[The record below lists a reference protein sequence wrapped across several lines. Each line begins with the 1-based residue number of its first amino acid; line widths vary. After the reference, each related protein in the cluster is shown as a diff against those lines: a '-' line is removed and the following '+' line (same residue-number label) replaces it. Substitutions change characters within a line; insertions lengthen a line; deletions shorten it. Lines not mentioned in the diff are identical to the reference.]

1 MNLKQTIAAAL
12 LVPRLIT
19 WAAEPPAVVSSQPSH
34 PAAPLAE
41 AHRLFPDSLSSPAYR
56 FVELY
61 AAEAAAGLP
70 ADRAIEEKLFQ
81 DGVITEGGPI
91 ASLPSIVAAKGPL
104 TTAEGV
110 PLSVS
115 VATRLGRHY
124 RLEWRDTLGAPV
136 YAISFPI
143 DHLLLTRQTP
153 AERETRLI
161 SFLRSLASSHPSPSL
176 PSSSSAPSSVP
187 SSPALPSSAPVGFS
201 ELQRAAPSSSSTSTP
216 DAREAETER
225 ARTLPLAIPGDFLFT
240 PDINNNLYLSPIDS
254 IPVNNPRQ
262 YPVETLSNIL
272 TTAEIPNNL
281 ILDLSYTTLDREKVR
296 IPIPLN
302 PLLRHLRQQG
312 CRLFFGLS
320 EVRHDG
326 RHTCLLMASDPSMG
340 YCHSI
345 RIRLNPENIEN
356 LSGKV
361 DARLTAYIPLSRI
374 LSLFDENAQ

>member
-19 WAAEPPAVVSSQPSH
+19 WAAEPPAVVSSRPGL

-41 AHRLFPDSLSSPAYR
+41 AQRLFPDSLSSPAYR

-61 AAEAAAGLP
+61 AAEAAAGIP

-104 TTAEGV
+104 TTAEGI

-143 DHLLLTRQTP
+143 DHLLITRQTP

-161 SFLRSLASSHPSPSL
+161 STLRSLSANHPSQ
-176 PSSSSAPSSVP
+176 APSSPSSAP

-201 ELQRAAPSSSSTSTP
+201 ELQRAAPTSSSPSTL
-216 DAREAETER
+216 DVREAETER

-240 PDINNNLYLSPIDS
+240 PDINNTLYLSPIDS

-345 RIRLNPENIEN
+345 RLRLNPENIEN
-356 LSGKV
+356 LSGTV